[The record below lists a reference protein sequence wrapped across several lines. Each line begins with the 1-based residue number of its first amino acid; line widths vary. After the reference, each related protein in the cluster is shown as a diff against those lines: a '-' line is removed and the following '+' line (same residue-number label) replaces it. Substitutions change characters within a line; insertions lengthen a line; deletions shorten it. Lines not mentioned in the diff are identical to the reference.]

1 MKFISLLKQGSHCVK
16 KSLNFVG
23 VLKWSLNSILSLKV
37 LEFYSTLNVMG
48 WKANCFSETSVFFSV

>member
-1 MKFISLLKQGSHCVK
+1 MKFISLLKQGSHSVK

-37 LEFYSTLNVMG
+37 LDILFNFECNGVES
-48 WKANCFSETSVFFSV
+48 

>member
-1 MKFISLLKQGSHCVK
+1 MKFISLLKQGSYCVK

-48 WKANCFSETSVFFSV
+48 WKANCFS